1 MPNHDY
7 NNIGFKNKD
16 IDKMMSDF
24 YKDIET
30 KKRMDKMHKDIQK
43 KDNDSLPK
51 PTYERFNIPLITGP
65 NPGTSQDS
73 ISYREGFYQGIK
85 NYQEGYPKD
94 PIGILDANRFSRAGK
109 KDGFDAAKKK
119 KLKIKKKKD

>member
-43 KDNDSLPK
+43 N
-51 PTYERFNIPLITGP
+51 
-65 NPGTSQDS
+65 
-73 ISYREGFYQGIK
+73 
-85 NYQEGYPKD
+85 
-94 PIGILDANRFSRAGK
+94 
-109 KDGFDAAKKK
+109 KKK
-119 KLKIKKKKD
+119 